1 MAHVYLTRP
10 LGEVVDQYS
19 SAFGSREVRIH
30 PDTEFPPPREE
41 LLKAVAGA
49 EALITTVT
57 DRIDEEVFDAA
68 GDQLKVVANVAV
80 GYDNIDLE
88 AAAARGITV
97 TNTPGVLDEAVADLT
112 LGLMLAT
119 TRRVVEA
126 DRFLRTGREWIWGPQ
141 GYVGLDISAGASLG
155 IVGLGRIGMAVAKRA
170 QAFGMKIVATG
181 SRATSEEA
189 QQLGVIPAASV
200 AELLP
205 QVDVLSL
212 HCPLTEE
219 NRHLIGAA
227 QLQSMK
233 PGSYLINTAR
243 GPLVDEKALVAA
255 LNSGHL
261 AGAGLDV
268 HEFEP
273 QTDPQLRE
281 MEQVVMLPHIGSAG
295 GATRRKMATLALD
308 NVLAVLNGEQ
318 PPTPVR

>member
-295 GATRRKMATLALD
+295 GATRRKMATLALG